1 MFLMQFTLE
10 WEAPP
15 RPNGAVLR
23 YDIWIRRIDIL
34 KNKTVSVT
42 SSCMYDQSTSQT

>member
-15 RPNGAVLR
+15 RPNVLR

-42 SSCMYDQSTSQT
+42 S

>member
-10 WEAPP
+10 WEAPM

-34 KNKTVSVT
+34 KDKTVSVT
-42 SSCMYDQSTSQT
+42 S